1 MKRILL
7 SILVI
12 GILLLSACGVP
23 KEEYDKIERD
33 LAAAQTESGRV
44 TSELA
49 QKNAE
54 VNQLER
60 EYNKVENDL
69 QATASELAQTESE
82 LASLKNQYND
92 LQSSYDE
99 LYDEYLELLAG
110 YSSTLDEYIS
120 ALEELGQS
128 LQVPYTAI
136 SGRQITSA
144 WRDMDG
150 DLHKW
155 TWPMDA
161 YRSWIELPEPNKT
174 VSLKNGDTTYTIGD
188 FRPYVRSEFFSEVVS
203 SLYQESADEMVFTR
217 EAFNLVTQLTV
228 YSKEIGEVPRWP
240 VETLT
245 EAGGDCE
252 DLAILFASLLK
263 AAPYPYELSF
273 VYMDIDNPTDP
284 QDINHVIVW
293 VETDDW
299 KLFVEVT
306 SDQGWDYYESV
317 VGWYHK
323 L

>member
-1 MKRILL
+1 MATWKRIFLTIA
-7 SILVI
+7 S
-12 GILLLSACGVP
+12 LLLLIFLLPGCGVP

-33 LAAAQTESGRV
+33 LSITQTQLSQIR
-44 TSELA
+44 SELA

-54 VNQLER
+54 VQQL
-60 EYNKVENDL
+60 DG
-69 QATASELAQTESE
+69 E
-82 LASLKNQYND
+82 LASSKNQYND

-120 ALEELGQS
+120 AREELGQS

-136 SGRQITSA
+136 SGRQVTSA

-150 DLHKW
+150 DLHTW
-155 TWPMDA
+155 TWPMDT

-188 FRPYVRSEFFSEVVS
+188 FRPYVRSESFSEVVS
-203 SLYQESADEMVFTR
+203 SLYQESADEMVFAR
-217 EAFNLVTQLTV
+217 EVFNLVTQLTV

-240 VETLT
+240 LETLT
-245 EAGGDCE
+245 EGGGDCE

-263 AAPYPYELSF
+263 AAPYPYKLSF
-273 VYMDIDNPTDP
+273 VYMDIDNPTNP
-284 QDINHVIVW
+284 QDVNHVIVW
-293 VETDDW
+293 IETADW
-299 KLFVEVT
+299 KAFVEVT
-306 SDQGWDYYESV
+306 SDQGWDYYEEV
-317 VGWYHK
+317 TGWYYE